1 MEQFSSPT
9 RYHDFDD
16 SSEVAVGTKKKKK
29 KKSQRNMFKREYEEV
44 IWRSSEYREYF
55 QGVLLQL

>member
-16 SSEVAVGTKKKKK
+16 SSEVAVGTKKKK